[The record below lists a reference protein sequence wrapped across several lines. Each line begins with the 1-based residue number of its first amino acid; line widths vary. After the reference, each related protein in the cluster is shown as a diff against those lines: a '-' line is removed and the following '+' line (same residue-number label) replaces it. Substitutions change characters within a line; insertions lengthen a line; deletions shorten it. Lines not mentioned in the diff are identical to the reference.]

1 MRAAA
6 TTLALLLL
14 PALAAPQASP
24 PPAASPRASRTA
36 PPQAP
41 PRPPDLE
48 AIVASIQKGDR
59 AGAER
64 QLRRIVGST
73 GSPAA
78 RQLLARLYFDDKR
91 DAEALVELRKAALA
105 GPLPRDLGLRL
116 AGAEIAD
123 GHPALAEQ
131 QLRSVARRFD
141 SVQALMELAR
151 LQTRQK
157 NTAGALATLES
168 ARALAPNSEDVL
180 NAFAQVSLTVAA
192 PVPALQVLEPLA
204 RMCPTV
210 ARYHY
215 MLGVALMQAGDIQS
229 SVAPLRE
236 ADRLEPD
243 RPTTLI
249 ALGLVLNSQLMYV
262 EAKPYLLRALDLE
275 PENVDGVAALAE
287 SEQGL
292 GELAPAE
299 THALRAIA
307 RQSDHAIANLA
318 LGMVRMQ
325 QERYEEACAALETAL
340 RSDPASPKPAYQ
352 LSLAWA
358 RRGDQAQ
365 SKRYLEIYRQ
375 RVRAV
380 DMRLQEV
387 QAKTG
392 ISGGMKR

>member
-1 MRAAA
+1 
-6 TTLALLLL
+6 
-14 PALAAPQASP
+14 
-24 PPAASPRASRTA
+24 
-36 PPQAP
+36 
-41 PRPPDLE
+41 
-48 AIVASIQKGDR
+48 
-59 AGAER
+59 
-64 QLRRIVGST
+64 
-73 GSPAA
+73 
-78 RQLLARLYFDDKR
+78 
-91 DAEALVELRKAALA
+91 
-105 GPLPRDLGLRL
+105 
-116 AGAEIAD
+116 
-123 GHPALAEQ
+123 
-131 QLRSVARRFD
+131 
-141 SVQALMELAR
+141 VQALLELAR

-157 NTAGALATLES
+157 DAAGALASLQK

-180 NAFAQVSLTVAA
+180 SAFAQVSLTVAA

-215 MLGVALMQAGDIQS
+215 MLGIALMQAGDIQS
-229 SVAPLRE
+229 SVVPLRE

-275 PENVDGVAALAE
+275 PDNVDGVAALAE

-299 THALRAIA
+299 THALRALA
-307 RQSDHAIANLA
+307 RVEDHAIGNLA

-340 RSDPASPKPAYQ
+340 RSDAASPKPAYQ

-358 RRGDQAQ
+358 RRGDEAQ
-365 SKRYLEIYRQ
+365 SKKYLEIYRQ
-375 RVRAV
+375 RVRAI

-392 ISGGMKR
+392 LSGGGMKR